1 MYSGAM
7 VPTPFGLG
15 PVSNTEPF
23 VNVVNE
29 NQTNYQEYVSLS

>member
-1 MYSGAM
+1 MGALI
-7 VPTPFGLG
+7 VLG